1 MCLVL
6 QFSPVASLQQYIA
19 HMLQSQ
25 LSLDQLVSLWLFY
38 ELVSILAVVTG
49 TMTTF
54 RASSEL
60 EQYLRGINP
69 NYAKYTQSL
78 WANEVHS
85 TSQLGNA
92 SVASILACG
101 VQSAIHAE
109 DIIAQSK
116 PTRNPRGTVTQQQ
129 NTINTASQLR
139 LWLEA

>member
-1 MCLVL
+1 
-6 QFSPVASLQQYIA
+6 
-19 HMLQSQ
+19 
-25 LSLDQLVSLWLFY
+25 
-38 ELVSILAVVTG
+38 
-49 TMTTF
+49 MTTF

-116 PTRNPRGTVTQQQ
+116 PTRNPRGQLELQHLLGTPLPPLNASESMKTRRCPALPPCHPATV
-129 NTINTASQLR
+129 
-139 LWLEA
+139 EA